1 MYASRRTRQ
10 TTGKM
15 SASQAAAMVA
25 ATQTVEDKKKKRKR
39 TGPAVSVDTTAVSFS
54 VEPSTSRTR
63 RMTPSR

>member
-1 MYASRRTRQ
+1 
-10 TTGKM
+10 M